1 MIYQHKQNPVLSELT
16 EHQGTIHTAF
26 ADGIV
31 PGFAVAI
38 GIRDAVVGN
47 AADERESHKQ
57 LTVRTEHLFCVQFLH
72 QEDRF
77 AVAEIL

>member
-47 AADERESHKQ
+47 AADERESHQQ
-57 LTVRTEHLFCVQFLH
+57 LAVWTKDVFCVQFFH
-72 QEDRF
+72 QKDRF